1 MIGENLHAA
10 SKIRT
15 EDDRKSIACITAPN
29 VSCLHLDK
37 YAKEC
42 CPAIEAFTKKGTAMK
57 NSPLRVISACFLFA
71 AFSGVSLA
79 ADVVL
84 TPFGQSPDAMMVKV
98 VLKKLGVDGRLEKL
112 LQADGLSDEKV
123 LITVVAGSSKG
134 LGEAGIDK
142 DAEIT
147 RMKAVSEAASA
158 KGMKILVMH
167 IGGKGRRGT
176 LTDTFI
182 VEAVPLADKLIVV
195 EGGDYDGLFTKLVE
209 GTDLEIIPA
218 ASVRE
223 TTEPLKMVLTQ
234 WGVIQ

>member
-1 MIGENLHAA
+1 
-10 SKIRT
+10 
-15 EDDRKSIACITAPN
+15 
-29 VSCLHLDK
+29 
-37 YAKEC
+37 
-42 CPAIEAFTKKGTAMK
+42 MK
-57 NSPLRVISACFLFA
+57 NSLLRVIFTCFLLISV
-71 AFSGVSLA
+71 SGVSLA

-98 VLKKLGVDGRLEKL
+98 VLKKISVDGRLEKL
-112 LQADGLSDEKV
+112 LQADGLTDEKV

-142 DAEIT
+142 DAEIA
-147 RMKAVSEAASA
+147 RMKAVSEAARA

-182 VEAVPLADKLIVV
+182 VEAVPMADQLIVV

-209 GTDLEIIPA
+209 GTDLEITPA

-223 TTEPLKMVLTQ
+223 TTEPLKAVLTQ
-234 WGVIQ
+234 WEVLQ

>member
-1 MIGENLHAA
+1 
-10 SKIRT
+10 
-15 EDDRKSIACITAPN
+15 
-29 VSCLHLDK
+29 
-37 YAKEC
+37 
-42 CPAIEAFTKKGTAMK
+42 MK
-57 NSPLRVISACFLFA
+57 NSLLRVIFIGLFFA
-71 AFSGVSLA
+71 VSSGVSLA

-112 LQADGLSDEKV
+112 LQADGLMDEKA

-142 DAEIT
+142 DAEIA
-147 RMKAVSEAASA
+147 RMKAVSEAARA
-158 KGMKILVMH
+158 KGMKVLVMH

-182 VEAVPLADKLIVV
+182 VEAVPMADKLIVV
-195 EGGDYDGLFTKLVE
+195 EGGDYDGLFTELVE
-209 GTDLEIIPA
+209 GTDLQIIPA

-223 TTEPLKMVLTQ
+223 TTEPLKLVLTE

>member
-1 MIGENLHAA
+1 
-10 SKIRT
+10 
-15 EDDRKSIACITAPN
+15 
-29 VSCLHLDK
+29 
-37 YAKEC
+37 
-42 CPAIEAFTKKGTAMK
+42 MK
-57 NSPLRVISACFLFA
+57 NSLLRMIFTCFLFA
-71 AFSGVSLA
+71 SFSGVSLA

-112 LQADGLSDEKV
+112 LQADGLADEKAM
-123 LITVVAGSSKG
+123 ITVVAGSSKG

-142 DAEIT
+142 DAEIA
-147 RMKAVSEAASA
+147 RMKAVSEAANA

-182 VEAVPLADKLIVV
+182 VEAVPMADKLIVV

-209 GTDLEIIPA
+209 GTGLEIIPA
-218 ASVRE
+218 SSVRE
-223 TTEPLKMVLTQ
+223 TTEPLKTVLTE
-234 WGVIQ
+234 WGVLQ

>member
-1 MIGENLHAA
+1 MNN
-10 SKIRT
+10 KI
-15 EDDRKSIACITAPN
+15 
-29 VSCLHLDK
+29 
-37 YAKEC
+37 
-42 CPAIEAFTKKGTAMK
+42 F
-57 NSPLRVISACFLFA
+57 RVVFACFLFA
-71 AFSGVSLA
+71 VFSGVSLA

-84 TPFGQSPDAMMVKV
+84 TPFGQSPDAMMIKV
-98 VLKKLGVDGRLEKL
+98 VLKKLGVDSRLEKL
-112 LQADGLSDEKV
+112 LQADGLMGEKV

-142 DAEIT
+142 DAEIA
-147 RMKAVSEAASA
+147 RMQAVSAAARA

-182 VEAVPLADKLIVV
+182 VEAVPMADTLIVV
-195 EGGDYDGLFTKLVE
+195 DGGDYDGLFTRLVE

-223 TTEPLKMVLTQ
+223 TTDPLQVVLTQ